1 MALRLPNQEF
11 IKGYNME
18 YKKTLTDYI
27 KARYSL
33 LVIESFE
40 EERVV
45 RELGQIAKEINHTL
59 FVWNS
64 TEGVT
69 LNGAVIG
76 DKTNDLKL
84 AIDFCE
90 TKQKKKMIV
99 SYSPSVMPIIILI
112 ASQTLCI
119 EDG

>member
-90 TKQKKKMIV
+90 TKAKEKDDRFL
-99 SYSPSVMPIIILI
+99 S
-112 ASQTLCI
+112 
-119 EDG
+119 